1 MTDYRVRCFAK
12 VEYYPYEN
20 GNPPTFEHPPG
31 TDIDTQEIT
40 KDELE
45 TIAAALSDV
54 CVRFYGLNAP
64 PSESDIQTAVN
75 DVLGALSL
83 VLEFRVLNLT
93 SESGPTGWRSSL
105 NSRLHPMLEDDQGDY
120 TLLAISVPTPAV
132 GTFQV
137 IGLYSVEEVA

>member
-20 GNPPTFEHPPG
+20 GNPPTFEYPPG
-31 TDIDTQEIT
+31 TDIATEEIA

-45 TIAAALSDV
+45 TIASALSDV
-54 CVRFYGLNAP
+54 CVRFYGLAAP
-64 PSESDIQTAVN
+64 PSDLDVETAVN
-75 DVLGALSL
+75 DVLDALSL
-83 VLEFRVLNLT
+83 DLEFRVRILP

-105 NSRLHPMLEDDQGDY
+105 NPRLHPMLQDDEEDY

-137 IGLYSVEEVA
+137 IGLYSVEVVA